1 MITLLVLIFLVL
13 CLLYTTDFQT
23 SFRLARGKEAAHI
36 VVPLDD
42 PQWSP
47 GYPMFWVGERDTQT
61 ILVTPRV
68 PERLGSQAP
77 LFVVDLQEAKFER
90 FTPETVQF
98 EIAQRLQPY
107 IDRTASA
114 KESNVLLRS
123 ADNRRASLSFS
134 GLHLKL
140 PVYRLAGFPEA
151 ARKGWEFVDSYSGT
165 LRLEINSPEG
175 NGIDSILQQR
185 IFNKRTIP
193 RLADIG
199 FWMQDGKH
207 FVFNAFATFDWR
219 LFFLAVEKSENS
231 ASKGDARE

>member
-1 MITLLVLIFLVL
+1 MKHPCRTNIRKIMITLLVLIFLVL

-36 VVPLDD
+36 VVPLND
-42 PQWSP
+42 PQWSLV
-47 GYPMFWVGERDTQT
+47 YPIFWVGERDTQT
-61 ILVTPRV
+61 ILVTPGV

-77 LFVVDLQEAKFER
+77 LFVVDLQAAKFER

-175 NGIDSILQQR
+175 NGIDFILQQR
-185 IFNKRTIP
+185 PDFSARRCKRA
-193 RLADIG
+193 LARVSARHPMKAHII
-199 FWMQDGKH
+199 QALR
-207 FVFNAFATFDWR
+207 NAHWTNDVSR
-219 LFFLAVEKSENS
+219 
-231 ASKGDARE
+231 